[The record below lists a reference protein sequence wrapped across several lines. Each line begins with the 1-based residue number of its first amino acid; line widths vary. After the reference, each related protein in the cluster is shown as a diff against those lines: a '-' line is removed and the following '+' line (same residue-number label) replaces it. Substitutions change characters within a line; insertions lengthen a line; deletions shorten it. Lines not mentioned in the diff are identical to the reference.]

1 MCYKGQRVC
10 ITKGLIIYGIPICEY
25 TMSQLKT
32 LAVRLPEKAIRE
44 MKAIAESQYMLTR
57 TLIRAWIMQR
67 LEVEQS
73 NIEPVP
79 GVDIGVTT
87 PGTDGHQTQGAGADG
102 S

>member
-1 MCYKGQRVC
+1 M
-10 ITKGLIIYGIPICEY
+10 EY
-25 TMSQLKT
+25 QLSIREHIMSQLKT

-44 MKAIAESQYMLTR
+44 IKAIAESQYMPTR

-67 LEVEQS
+67 LEAEQS

-79 GVDIGVTT
+79 GAEVGATT

-102 S
+102 Y